1 MKDINNKYILEIT
14 EKGKVIKTHYF
25 NHWQERMIFA
35 LIIKQSNQKVMSE
48 QTKQLENEVGK
59 KNKDDEKIELMTQFM
74 LDPTSSATKLLEK
87 RREN

>member
-35 LIIKQSNQKVMSE
+35 LMIKQSN
-48 QTKQLENEVGK
+48 
-59 KNKDDEKIELMTQFM
+59 
-74 LDPTSSATKLLEK
+74 
-87 RREN
+87 

>member
-35 LIIKQSNQKVMSE
+35 LMIKQSNQKVMSE
-48 QTKQLENEVGK
+48 QTKQLKGEEMILYIMKRFNYTRK
-59 KNKDDEKIELMTQFM
+59 QAIDSIPSK
-74 LDPTSSATKLLEK
+74 TKQTK
-87 RREN
+87 QNN